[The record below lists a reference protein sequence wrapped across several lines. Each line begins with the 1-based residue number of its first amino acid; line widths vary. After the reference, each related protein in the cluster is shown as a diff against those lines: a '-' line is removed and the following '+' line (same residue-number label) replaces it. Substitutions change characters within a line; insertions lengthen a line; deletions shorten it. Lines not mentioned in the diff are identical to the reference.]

1 MGGRHLN
8 QPIVGIVS
16 STDGKGYLL
25 IAKDGGGFA
34 FGDYVFNGSMG
45 GKPLNAPVVGGS
57 GF

>member
-1 MGGRHLN
+1 
-8 QPIVGIVS
+8 VS

>member
-1 MGGRHLN
+1 
-8 QPIVGIVS
+8 VS

-45 GKPLNAPVVGGS
+45 GKAALTLRWWAVGLSNHVWGY
-57 GF
+57 